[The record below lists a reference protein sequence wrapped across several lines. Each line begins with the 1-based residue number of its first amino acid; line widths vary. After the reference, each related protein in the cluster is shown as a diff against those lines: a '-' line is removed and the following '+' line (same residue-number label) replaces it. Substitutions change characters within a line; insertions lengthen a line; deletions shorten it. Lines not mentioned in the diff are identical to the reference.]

1 MTNPLTTLTTL
12 TARLLDPAG
21 RFAVLDSCSGI
32 NSLKALLA
40 LALILAFINRTPPHR
55 ACILLFT
62 AAVLSIFFNQLRV
75 LAIITIG
82 TLYPS
87 AFHPAH
93 TILGYLFV
101 LPSIYILVILSE
113 RLYR

>member
-1 MTNPLTTLTTL
+1 MTNPLTILTTH

-21 RFAVLDSCSGI
+21 RFPVLDSCSGI
-32 NSLKALLA
+32 NSLRALLA
-40 LALILAFINRTPPHR
+40 LAIILAIINRNRPSR
-55 ACILLFT
+55 ACTLLFT
-62 AAVLSIFFNQLRV
+62 AAALSIFFNQLRV
-75 LAIITIG
+75 LSTITIG

-87 AFHPAH
+87 LFNPAH

-101 LPSIYILVILSE
+101 LPSIYILIKLSE